1 MAAMVK
7 THSST
12 VKKPKSLSSFIN
24 NQNVAGYVF
33 ILPMIIG
40 LFAFTILPVM
50 ISFVLSFTR
59 YDILSSPTFIG
70 IDNYVRMF
78 TSDPVFWQSFR
89 VTLFFTFVSVPLRL
103 VFALFVAVLFFR
115 GTRAVAFYRA
125 VYYLPSIMGGSVA
138 VAVLWRRIFAVEGV
152 LNAVL
157 QWFGIPS
164 EIGWLAR
171 PDTAIWTLIILAV
184 WQFGSSMLIF
194 LGGLKQIPS
203 TLYEAATVDG
213 CGKTRQFW
221 SITLPMLTPVIFF
234 NLVLQTI
241 NGFTAFTQ
249 AFIITQGRPLNTTLF
264 YAVYM
269 HRRSFEFSEMGY
281 GAAMAWF
288 MLLVVGLL
296 TFVIFKTSNKWVY
309 KASENE

>member
-1 MAAMVK
+1 MASI
-7 THSST
+7 T
-12 VKKPKSLSSFIN
+12 KKNSPVLKSGRTGSFWNRPGI
-24 NQNVAGYVF
+24 AGYVF
-33 ILPMIIG
+33 IFPMIIG
-40 LFAFTILPVM
+40 LLAFTVGPIL
-50 ISFVLSFTR
+50 ISLILSFTR
-59 YDILSSPTFIG
+59 YDILSAPTFIG
-70 IDNYVRMF
+70 LDNYRRMF
-78 TSDPVFWQSFR
+78 TTDPVFWQSFR
-89 VTLFFTFVSVPLRL
+89 VTMFFTFVSVPLRL
-103 VFALFVAVLFFR
+103 VFALMVAVLFYR
-115 GTRAVAFYRA
+115 GTKAVAFYRA

-138 VAVLWRRIFAVEGV
+138 VAVLWRRIFAMDGV
-152 LNAVL
+152 LNSVL
-157 QWFGIPS
+157 QWFGINS

-194 LGGLKQIPS
+194 LGGLKQIPN

-213 CGKTRQFW
+213 CNKIRQFF

-234 NLVLQTI
+234 NLILQTI

-269 HRRSFEFSEMGY
+269 HRRSFEFQEMGY

-288 MLLVVGLL
+288 MLVVVGLL
-296 TFVIFKTSNKWVY
+296 TFIIFKTSDKWVY